1 MGTVLKKETNY
12 KSYNK
17 QDVKELRELL
27 SYIYVN
33 NDECFV
39 RVLNKGIGIT
49 KAYPISAFKEG
60 IKVNSI
66 FNSICNSKEDIFMS
80 LNPFRTMKS
89 GTRSNLFCINAIAV
103 DVDYKSSNTFKN
115 LEPKQVIKL
124 LELDFFDQKIPTPN
138 LIEYGNQIRLIYTIE
153 TCYIPKNRDN
163 VVTLARRVSEVF
175 ANELKDYGAE
185 KQNIESYFRPP
196 KSINSK
202 NGTEIK
208 FIAYDNSLRYTLRE
222 LQELWLDELP
232 KWYKRR
238 KGRVQA
244 KKKVI
249 KLHNVYILN
258 SNRLRDLEKIQE
270 YLNENNINDY
280 RARLCFLYRNFYLIK
295 QRYQNGKLIS
305 DDFEN
310 AKNEMLEYNQK
321 FNRPFREHIIEVNTR
336 CVNHT
341 QYLYKNE
348 TLLNF
353 LDLTWEQ
360 CELLGLE
367 SIYEPKSKEQIDKDY
382 YKRNSKQKITK
393 AKEKYKN
400 ELKAKGKLSKKE
412 ELKILRQKIKALR
425 DKGFKNKEISIDLNI
440 PIKTLERHITYM
452 RKNGLM

>member
-1 MGTVLKKETNY
+1 MDAVLKKELNCRN
-12 KSYNK
+12 YNK

-27 SYIYVN
+27 TYIYVN

-39 RVLNKGIGIT
+39 RILNKSLGIT
-49 KAYPISAFKEG
+49 KAYPINSFKEG

-66 FNSICNSKEDIFMS
+66 FNSICNNKEDIFMS

-103 DVDYKSSNTFKN
+103 DVDYKSSKTFKS

-153 TCYIPKNRDN
+153 TCYIPKNRDS

-185 KQNIESYFRPP
+185 KQNLESYFRPP

-202 NGTEIK
+202 NGEEIK
-208 FIAYDNSLRYTLRE
+208 FLTYDNSLRYTLRE

-295 QRYQNGKLIS
+295 QKYQKGELIS

-310 AKNEMLEYNQK
+310 AKDEMLEYNQK
-321 FNRPFREHIIEVNTR
+321 FNKPFREHIIEVNTR
-336 CVNHT
+336 SVNYT

-360 CELLGLE
+360 CTLLGLE
-367 SIYEPKSKEQIDKDY
+367 SIYKPKTQSEWNKDY
-382 YKRNSKQKITK
+382 YKRNSKTTCTK

-412 ELKILRQKIKALR
+412 EVKQRRTKIKDLLAEGLKR
-425 DKGFKNKEISIDLNI
+425 KNICDMLCISI
-440 PIKTLERHITYM
+440 KTYKRDIQYLKEQ
-452 RKNGLM
+452 GLI

>member
-1 MGTVLKKETNY
+1 MGLSIKKEEKC

-39 RVLNKGIGIT
+39 RILNKGIGIT
-49 KAYPISAFKEG
+49 KAYPINAFKEC

-66 FNSICNSKEDIFMS
+66 FNSFCNSKEDIFMS
-80 LNPFRTMKS
+80 LNTFRTMKS

-103 DVDYKSSNTFKN
+103 DVDYKSSKTFKD

-124 LELDFFDQKIPTPN
+124 LELDFFEQRIPTPN

-153 TCYIPKNRDN
+153 TCYIPKKRDS

-185 KQNIESYFRPP
+185 KQNLESYFRPP

-202 NGTEIK
+202 TGAEIK
-208 FIAYDNSLRYTLRE
+208 FLAYDNSLRYTLKE

-244 KKKVI
+244 KKKVV

-295 QRYQNGKLIS
+295 QKYQNGELIS

-310 AKNEMLEYNQK
+310 AKNEMLEYNQR

-360 CELLGLE
+360 CALLGLE
-367 SIYEPKSKEQIDKDY
+367 SIYKPKSKEQIDKDY

-412 ELKILRQKIKALR
+412 EVKQRRAKIKDLL
-425 DKGFKNKEISIDLNI
+425 DEGLTQKDICLQMNIS
-440 PIKTLERHITYM
+440 KITYIRD
-452 RKNGLM
+452 RKFLKEQGLI

>member
-1 MGTVLKKETNY
+1 MGTVLKKEVNCR
-12 KSYNK
+12 SYNK

-27 SYIYVN
+27 TYIYVN
-33 NDECFV
+33 NDECFI
-39 RVLNKGIGIT
+39 RILNKGLGIT
-49 KAYPISAFKEG
+49 KVYPIGAFKERV
-60 IKVNSI
+60 KVNSI

-153 TCYIPKNRDN
+153 TCYIPKNKES

-185 KQNIESYFRPP
+185 KQNLESYFRPP

-202 NGTEIK
+202 NGEEIK
-208 FIAYDNSLRYTLRE
+208 FLAYDNSLRYTLRE

-295 QRYQNGKLIS
+295 QRYQNGELIS

-360 CELLGLE
+360 CTLLGLE
-367 SIYEPKSKEQIDKDY
+367 SIYKPKSKEQIDKDY

-412 ELKILRQKIKALR
+412 EVKQRRAKIKDLL
-425 DKGFKNKEISIDLNI
+425 DEGLTQKDICLQMNIS
-440 PIKTLERHITYM
+440 KITYIRD
-452 RKNGLM
+452 RKFLKEQGLI

>member
-1 MGTVLKKETNY
+1 MGTVLKKEVNCR
-12 KSYNK
+12 SYNK

-27 SYIYVN
+27 TYIYVN
-33 NDECFV
+33 NDECFI
-39 RVLNKGIGIT
+39 RILNKGLGIT
-49 KAYPISAFKEG
+49 KAYPISAFKEE

-153 TCYIPKNRDN
+153 TCYIPKNKDS

-185 KQNIESYFRPP
+185 KQNLESYFRPP

-202 NGTEIK
+202 NGEEIK
-208 FIAYDNSLRYTLRE
+208 FLAYDNSLRYTLRE

-295 QRYQNGKLIS
+295 QRYQNGELIS

-360 CELLGLE
+360 CTLLGLE

-412 ELKILRQKIKALR
+412 EVKQRRAKIKDLL
-425 DKGFKNKEISIDLNI
+425 DEGLTQKDICLQMNIS
-440 PIKTLERHITYM
+440 KITYIRD
-452 RKNGLM
+452 RKFLKEQGLI

>member
-1 MGTVLKKETNY
+1 MGLFIKKEENC
-12 KSYNK
+12 KSYDK

-39 RVLNKGIGIT
+39 RILNKGIGIT
-49 KAYPISAFKEG
+49 KAYPINAFKEG

-66 FNSICNSKEDIFMS
+66 FNSFCNSKEDIFMS
-80 LNPFRTMKS
+80 LNTFRTMKS
-89 GTRSNLFCINAIAV
+89 GTMSNLFCINAIAV
-103 DVDYKSSNTFKN
+103 DVDYKSSKTFKD

-124 LELDFFDQKIPTPN
+124 LELDFFEQRIPTPN

-175 ANELKDYGAE
+175 ASELKDYGAE
-185 KQNIESYFRPP
+185 KQNLESYFRPP

-202 NGTEIK
+202 NGAEIK
-208 FIAYDNSLRYTLRE
+208 FLAYDNSLRYTLRE

-295 QRYQNGKLIS
+295 QRYQNGELIS

-321 FNRPFREHIIEVNTR
+321 FNRPFRDHIIEVNTR

-348 TLLNF
+348 TILNF

-360 CELLGLE
+360 CTLLGLE
-367 SIYEPKSKEQIDKDY
+367 SIYKPKTQSEWNRDY
-382 YKRNSKQKITK
+382 HKRNSNK

-400 ELKAKGKLSKKE
+400 ELKVKGKLSKKE
-412 ELKILRQKIKALR
+412 EIKQRRAKIKDLL
-425 DKGFKNKEISIDLNI
+425 DEGLTQKDICLQMNIS
-440 PIKTLERHITYM
+440 KITYIRD
-452 RKNGLM
+452 RKFLKEQGLI